1 MKRLSLAMVTLLAC
15 AGAQAAS
22 EKVEMNLVTAQGVG
36 QSIGTVVIDETEGG
50 LKFTPH
56 LKSVAAGRAW
66 FSHSCQ
72 R

>member
-50 LKFTPH
+50 FKIYPTP
-56 LKSVAAGRAW
+56 
-66 FSHSCQ
+66 
-72 R
+72 

>member
-22 EKVEMNLVTAQGVG
+22 EKVEMNGDGARRR
-36 QSIGTVVIDETEGG
+36 TVYR
-50 LKFTPH
+50 H
-56 LKSVAAGRAW
+56 RR
-66 FSHSCQ
+66 H

>member
-22 EKVEMNLVTAQGVG
+22 EKVEMNSGDGARRR
-36 QSIGTVVIDETEGG
+36 TVYR
-50 LKFTPH
+50 H
-56 LKSVAAGRAW
+56 RR
-66 FSHSCQ
+66 H

>member
-22 EKVEMNLVTAQGVG
+22 EESRDESGDGARRR
-36 QSIGTVVIDETEGG
+36 TVYR
-50 LKFTPH
+50 H
-56 LKSVAAGRAW
+56 RR
-66 FSHSCQ
+66 H